1 NKKMLSFPVILMT
14 SCCLFAQT
22 IPVTLNER
30 NQNNRIESGSNI
42 NEYSNDNID
51 CTQGLNNDFVAP
63 SLIDIEV
70 TEIDDVGNDSNGK
83 TSSEKNFIIG
93 KNKVTA
99 HEYCSFLNAVAA
111 SDPYELGKRLKT
123 GGANLEK
130 TEIEEKNFIILR
142 SGSPGSYSYS
152 VIDGRGES
160 PVSNVSWLDAA
171 RFCNWLD
178 NGQPVGEE
186 GIGTTETGAY
196 TLNGKLDGDLNSET
210 HSLVHVNPGAKFFL
224 SNDIQW
230 GEAINNQ
237 SSSMEYGNSGFS
249 VVSALIVPT
258 PCMFSRTAARAVV
271 VGGSALLPSLFERSS
286 IESIETGKI
295 AEFSREYWRSNSK
308 GEEIGK
314 ISTFNL
320 SNIGARGLQF
330 GSIAFADSSRD
341 EDSVKATKEVEST
354 GSNAVINVLNGTLFS
369 WKSWFNSYRDPYSS
383 ANIKKL
389 EEMASLAYDKANRS
403 EGEEA
408 VRLWEKAIKAVRAY
422 GEVIDKV
429 IESEKAALTKA
440 SDEETK
446 KQWGKKLQQSQNIK
460 LSIASSILSMEVNKA
475 SEAAFIAQNKA
486 GKAKGEEAV
495 RLWEEAIQ
503 AVKAHGKIIDK
514 VIESEKAVLAKA
526 SDKGTKK
533 QWGEN
538 LQQSQNIKLS
548 IASSIIS
555 MEANKASE
563 AVSVAQSKANNAKGE
578 EAIRLWEEAIQAVK
592 VHGEVMDKVI
602 ESEKTALEKAFDE
615 ETKNQWKEQLQQS
628 QKMKVPIE
636 SSILEMEADKA
647 SAAISMAQDNVIK
660 TKGK

>member
-1 NKKMLSFPVILMT
+1 
-14 SCCLFAQT
+14 
-22 IPVTLNER
+22 
-30 NQNNRIESGSNI
+30 
-42 NEYSNDNID
+42 
-51 CTQGLNNDFVAP
+51 
-63 SLIDIEV
+63 
-70 TEIDDVGNDSNGK
+70 
-83 TSSEKNFIIG
+83 
-93 KNKVTA
+93 
-99 HEYCSFLNAVAA
+99 
-111 SDPYELGKRLKT
+111 
-123 GGANLEK
+123 
-130 TEIEEKNFIILR
+130 
-142 SGSPGSYSYS
+142 
-152 VIDGRGES
+152 
-160 PVSNVSWLDAA
+160 
-171 RFCNWLD
+171 
-178 NGQPVGEE
+178 
-186 GIGTTETGAY
+186 
-196 TLNGKLDGDLNSET
+196 
-210 HSLVHVNPGAKFFL
+210 
-224 SNDIQW
+224 
-230 GEAINNQ
+230 
-237 SSSMEYGNSGFS
+237 
-249 VVSALIVPT
+249 
-258 PCMFSRTAARAVV
+258 
-271 VGGSALLPSLFERSS
+271 
-286 IESIETGKI
+286 
-295 AEFSREYWRSNSK
+295 
-308 GEEIGK
+308 
-314 ISTFNL
+314 
-320 SNIGARGLQF
+320 
-330 GSIAFADSSRD
+330 
-341 EDSVKATKEVEST
+341 
-354 GSNAVINVLNGTLFS
+354 
-369 WKSWFNSYRDPYSS
+369 
-383 ANIKKL
+383 
-389 EEMASLAYDKANRS
+389 MASLAYDKANRS

-486 GKAKGEEAV
+486 GKAKGEEAI